1 MSYYNSF
8 ELPLTISEL
17 KENHSDQLGDLLD
30 SPLLLKAES
39 MEGALRNVSTHAA
52 GIIIG
57 KRGTATLT
65 YNELVS

>member
-1 MSYYNSF
+1 MKKYKADAKKVYDV
-8 ELPLTISEL
+8 TGAGDTVISIL
-17 KENHSDQLGDLLD
+17 ALM
-30 SPLLLKAES
+30 KAIGLNTEIS
-39 MEGALRNVSTHAA
+39 AKISNHAA